1 MFRLTN
7 MKKILLSILLLILI
21 QGCGTKEI
29 TPSYSSPKKFD
40 KHMYDK
46 AQEYLKEKKFAD
58 AQYYLE
64 DIAQSDNYNVAV
76 WAKGY
81 LGWMYLYGKGVVK
94 DYPKAKSYLEYASY
108 RENKDAKYYLSF
120 IYTDGY
126 GVEKDLKKA
135 KELLEQLFKDG
146 YKPASSRLAWLY
158 FKMENYTKAK
168 PLLEKDAEDGNP
180 NAMER
185 LGWMYLNGHGVIKDE
200 SKAKYYFEKAS
211 NKGNKSAKFFLA
223 EMYYKGKGVPKDYK
237 KAIKYY
243 TELEMYSTIGWIYY
257 TVDKL
262 KDYKKAKEYFEK
274 SIDSGHKEIKTN
286 IALLYFRGQGVKKD
300 YKKAKK
306 LFEEAAN
313 TYEAFADPRNNL
325 AWLYLNGYGVKKDVK
340 KALKLFKDASE
351 KGNVAASLNLAW
363 IYKNGIDVKVNQKT
377 AKYWQEKADKLA
389 KTASQENYELTYIFD
404 APKLDDSIALLLK
417 KASQKK
423 IDRKK
428 YLIVIGAENYEYT
441 DNIVYSQHSSQMFT
455 KVAQKIFGITSTNT
469 LELTNKNASMGRI
482 QMKIKKLLRRVKK
495 GDTLYFYYSGHGVPV
510 ISQRNEPYLLPI
522 DVEPEYI
529 SEAPFFK
536 LKNIY
541 KTLTDS
547 KASKVIAFVDSCFS
561 GATDGVSVIKGVAAT
576 RLVPKNVTFDKKKMV
591 ILTAGKDR
599 QYSNMYEDKKY
610 RLFSYFLMES
620 ILKGRRNIQDLYRDV
635 YIKVKDKSYE
645 MGDMKLQEPTFSGN
659 RKLEL

>member
-1 MFRLTN
+1 
-7 MKKILLSILLLILI
+7 
-21 QGCGTKEI
+21 
-29 TPSYSSPKKFD
+29 
-40 KHMYDK
+40 MYYK

-76 WAKGY
+76 WAKAY

-108 RENKDAKYYLSF
+108 RENNWAKYNLSF
-120 IYTDGY
+120 IYADGY

-135 KELLEQLFKDG
+135 KELLEELFKDG
-146 YKPASSRLAWLY
+146 YEPANSILAFIY
-158 FKMENYTKAK
+158 FNTKDYTKAK
-168 PLLEKDAEDGNP
+168 PLLE
-180 NAMER
+180 
-185 LGWMYLNGHGVIKDE
+185 
-200 SKAKYYFEKAS
+200 EKAA
-211 NKGNKSAKFFLA
+211 NGNKIAKTYLA
-223 EMYYKGKGVPKDYK
+223 KMYYKGKGVPKDYK

-243 TELEMYSTIGWIYY
+243 TELENYSDIGWIYY

-274 SIDSGHKEIKTN
+274 GIANGNKWAKSN
-286 IALLYFRGQGVKKD
+286 IALLYFRGQGVKQD
-300 YKKAKK
+300 YKKAKE
-306 LFEEAAN
+306 LFEEVADMN
-313 TYEAFADPRNNL
+313 KAFADPRNNL

-340 KALKLFKDASE
+340 KALELFKDASE

-363 IYKNGIDVKVNQKT
+363 MYKNGIDVKVNQKT
-377 AKYWQEKADKLA
+377 AEYWQEKADKLG
-389 KTASQENYELTYIFD
+389 KTALQENYELTYIFD
-404 APKLDDSIALLLK
+404 APKLDDNIALLLK
-417 KASQKK
+417 KVPQKK

-428 YLIVIGAENYEYT
+428 YLIVIGAEDYEYT

-455 KVAQKIFGITSTNT
+455 KVAQKMFGITPTNT

-541 KTLTDS
+541 KTLTNS

-561 GATDGVSVIKGVAAT
+561 GATDGISVIKGVAAT

-620 ILKGRRNIQDLYRDV
+620 ILKGRKNIQDLYRDV

-659 RKLEL
+659 RKLVL